1 MIVYRV
7 MGRTDPF
14 DWAGSSEDETIAY
27 YQTRE
32 GAEKQIEILKSRSDW
47 KMSYSKFFVV
57 PVEVH
62 P

>member
-14 DWAGSSEDETIAY
+14 DWSEKAVDETIAY

-32 GAEKQIEILKSRSDW
+32 SANAQIEILKSRSDW